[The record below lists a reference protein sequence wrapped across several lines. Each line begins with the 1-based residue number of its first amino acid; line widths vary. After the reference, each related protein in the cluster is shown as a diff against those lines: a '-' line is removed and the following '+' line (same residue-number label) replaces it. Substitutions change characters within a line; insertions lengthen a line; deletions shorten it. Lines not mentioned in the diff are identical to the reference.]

1 MRRLIIV
8 GLILLEASG
17 CKHVEKKKDQP
28 WPILVPPVPV
38 ETKEEP
44 RTKTV
49 SIVVLKIDNLTI
61 KAW

>member
-38 ETKEEP
+38 ETKAEP

>member
-28 WPILVPPVPV
+28 WPILVQPVPV